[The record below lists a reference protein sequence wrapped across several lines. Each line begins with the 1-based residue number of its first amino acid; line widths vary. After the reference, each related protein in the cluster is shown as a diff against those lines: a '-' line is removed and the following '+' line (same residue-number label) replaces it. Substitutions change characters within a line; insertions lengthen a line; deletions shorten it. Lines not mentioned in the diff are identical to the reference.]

1 LVDLCACQLTKIE
14 GLMRLAFVEELSLE
28 ENRLTSLDGLENLK
42 LLKKL
47 EVGKNQIVSVCPAR
61 G

>member
-1 LVDLCACQLTKIE
+1 
-14 GLMRLAFVEELSLE
+14 MRLAFVEELSLE